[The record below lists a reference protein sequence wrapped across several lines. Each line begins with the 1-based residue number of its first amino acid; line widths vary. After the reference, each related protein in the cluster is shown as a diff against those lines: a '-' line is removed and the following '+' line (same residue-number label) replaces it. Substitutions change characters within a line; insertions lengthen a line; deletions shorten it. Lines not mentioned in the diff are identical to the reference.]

1 MLTQPSVRIGQTR
14 PSRGKVL
21 LVFARWVAPARPINT
36 LKEHVSMV
44 DQEPGAP
51 RPRRAFIE
59 PDPVPAPPDD
69 LDDDERPKPLYRD
82 EVDGPAA
89 TVQNPPAKTPSGPAP
104 AADAVSEL
112 EDTGSRPIN
121 FTPRRRPKLVDDDAT
136 TILPRTTSAT
146 RREAD
151 LDEIDDDERSP
162 MAQRTK
168 TALLIGAA
176 VAVAVVGLAIFY
188 AVTNVSSPQT
198 TPPASPSANA
208 TSTDPTG
215 SGDPTAVTALLTDDA
230 ILDLADAKLVVGS
243 RDWEVARTDQTPTED
258 APQAACF
265 TPDPVDGQPAP
276 QQQVL
281 RLLSSSG
288 KDAPGLLHQASAY
301 ATPEDAAQAYA
312 IAAKTI
318 GTCGVTG
325 SYIVSGQSVSGLGDQ
340 SAGVVVGAVDG
351 SQTQLHTVII
361 NRTGRVLNIIDATQ
375 PKKAVSAESVVK
387 ASAAVTGRQCTTAGG
402 PCPSDTS
409 VSDGPPPVGGDA
421 PGFLAA
427 GDLPPVGN
435 PALAWGAIPPEL
447 PKDDFFGSKC
457 ETTKWTTL
465 STEET
470 TSRTYIP
477 DNSTVFGLN
486 QIIVTLKDDEAADK
500 LVAKFKSDLGTCSK
514 RQLTAKVSTP
524 DQVSGVGAQKTKVEG
539 WAAEVA
545 QKTGAGTTRY
555 RVGMVAAGS
564 KVTYTFLNPQDAE
577 KLDFTDDQW
586 KTVVV
591 RAGMRTTQVN

>member
-1 MLTQPSVRIGQTR
+1 
-14 PSRGKVL
+14 
-21 LVFARWVAPARPINT
+21 
-36 LKEHVSMV
+36 MV

-59 PDPVPAPPDD
+59 PDPVPPPPAD

-82 EVDGPAA
+82 EVEDPAA
-89 TVQNPPAKTPSGPAP
+89 TVKNPVVKPPTASTPSSGGM
-104 AADAVSEL
+104 SEL

-121 FTPRRRPKLVDDDAT
+121 FTPRRRPKLVDDEAT

-146 RREAD
+146 RRDDD
-151 LDEIDDDERSP
+151 LDEIDDDERTP

-168 TALLIGAA
+168 TALWVGAA

-198 TPPASPSANA
+198 NPPASPSANA
-208 TSTDPTG
+208 TS
-215 SGDPTAVTALLTDDA
+215 SGPSASSDPTAVTALLGDDA
-230 ILDLADAKLVVGS
+230 ILDLADAKLVAGS
-243 RDWEVARTDQTPTED
+243 RDWEVARTDQTQTED

-281 RLLSSSG
+281 RLLSSAG

-318 GTCGVTG
+318 GTCAVTG

-340 SAGVVVGAVDG
+340 SAGVVVGTVEG
-351 SQTQLHTVII
+351 SQTQLHTVVI
-361 NRTGRVLNIIDATQ
+361 NRTGRVLNVVDATQ
-375 PKKAVSAESVVK
+375 PKKAIAADAVAK
-387 ASAAVTGRQCTTAGG
+387 ASAAVTSRQCPVAGG
-402 PCPSDTS
+402 ACPAETS

-447 PKDDFFGSKC
+447 PKSDFDGSKC
-457 ETTKWTTL
+457 ETTRWTTL

-477 DNSTVFGLN
+477 DNSTIFGLN
-486 QIIVTLKDDEAADK
+486 QIIVTLKDGAAADK
-500 LVAKFKSDLGTCSK
+500 LVAKFKSDLDSCSK
-514 RQLTAKVSTP
+514 RQLTAKVSG
-524 DQVSGVGAQKTKVEG
+524 VEKVNGVGAQKTKVMG
-539 WAAEVA
+539 WAGEVA
-545 QKTGAGTTRY
+545 QKTGSGTTRY

-564 KVTYTFLNPQDAE
+564 KVTYTFLNPQEAE
-577 KLDFTDDQW
+577 KLDFTTDQW

>member
-1 MLTQPSVRIGQTR
+1 MAGKDPEDDQPLGGSNRDSTPDTSTSDPQ
-14 PSRGKVL
+14 
-21 LVFARWVAPARPINT
+21 
-36 LKEHVSMV
+36 
-44 DQEPGAP
+44 PGPTSGVGA
-51 RPRRAFIE
+51 AS
-59 PDPVPAPPDD
+59 DPDD
-69 LDDDERPKPLYRD
+69 EERKPLYRD
-82 EVDGPAA
+82 EVEDPAA
-89 TVQNPPAKTPSGPAP
+89 RVKNPVGQPPTTSA
-104 AADAVSEL
+104 AVSEL

-136 TILPRTTSAT
+136 TILPRTSAI
-146 RREAD
+146 RRD
-151 LDEIDDDERSP
+151 PDPDEIDDDERSP
-162 MAQRTK
+162 MGQRTK

-188 AVTNVSSPQT
+188 AVTNVSTPQT
-198 TPPASPSANA
+198 NPPASASANA
-208 TSTDPTG
+208 TSTGPSG
-215 SGDPTAVTALLTDDA
+215 SGDPTAVAALLTDDA
-230 ILDLADAKLVVGS
+230 ILDLADAKLVAGS
-243 RDWEVARTDQTPTED
+243 RAWKVARTDQTQTED

-318 GTCGVTG
+318 GTCSVTG

-340 SAGVVVGAVDG
+340 SAGVVVGTVDG
-351 SQTQLHTVII
+351 GKTQLHTVVI
-361 NRTGRVLNIIDATQ
+361 NRTGRVLNVIDATQ
-375 PKKAVSAESVVK
+375 PTKAIPAGAVAK
-387 ASAAVTGRQCTTAGG
+387 ASAAVTGRQCSVAGG
-402 PCPSDTS
+402 ACPTKAS
-409 VSDGPPPVGGDA
+409 VSEGPPPVGGDA

-447 PKDDFFGSKC
+447 PKSDFDGSKC
-457 ETTKWTTL
+457 ETTQWTTL

-477 DNSTVFGLN
+477 DNSTIFGLN
-486 QIIVTLKDDEAADK
+486 QIIVTLKDEAAAGK
-500 LVAKFKSDLGTCSK
+500 LVAKFKSDLDSCSK
-514 RQLTAKVSTP
+514 RQLTAKVSGVTK
-524 DQVSGVGAQKTKVEG
+524 VSGVGAQKTKVEG
-539 WAAEVA
+539 WAADVA
-545 QKTGAGTTRY
+545 QKTGSGTTRY

-577 KLDFTDDQW
+577 KLDFTTAQW
-586 KTVVV
+586 RTVVV

>member
-1 MLTQPSVRIGQTR
+1 
-14 PSRGKVL
+14 
-21 LVFARWVAPARPINT
+21 
-36 LKEHVSMV
+36 MV

-59 PDPVPAPPDD
+59 PDPVPSPPDD

-89 TVQNPPAKTPSGPAP
+89 TGKTPVTKPTTPVVS
-104 AADAVSEL
+104 AAVVSEL

-121 FTPRRRPKLVDDDAT
+121 FTPRRRPKMVDDDAT
-136 TILPRTTSAT
+136 AILPRTTSAT
-146 RREAD
+146 SREAD
-151 LDEIDDDERSP
+151 LDEIDDDERTP

-168 TALLIGAA
+168 TALWIGAA

-188 AVTNVSSPQT
+188 AVANVGTPQT
-198 TPPASPSANA
+198 NPPASPSANA
-208 TSTDPTG
+208 TSTDPTSTG
-215 SGDPTAVTALLTDDA
+215 APTAAAALLTDDG
-230 ILDLADAKLVVGS
+230 ILDLADAKRVVGN
-243 RDWEVARTDQTPTED
+243 RDWKVARTDQTPTED

-265 TPDPVDGQPAP
+265 TPDPVEGQPAP

-312 IAAKTI
+312 IAAKTL
-318 GTCGVTG
+318 GTCAVTG
-325 SYIVSGQSVSGLGDQ
+325 SYIVAGESVSGLGDQ
-340 SAGVVVGAVDG
+340 AGGVVVGAVEG
-351 SQTQLHTVII
+351 NQTQLHTVIV
-361 NRTGRVLNIIDATQ
+361 NRTGRVLNVIDATQ
-375 PKKAVSAESVVK
+375 PKKAVDAKAVAR

-402 PCPSDTS
+402 ACPTKTS

-447 PKDDFFGSKC
+447 PKADFVGSKC
-457 ETTKWTTL
+457 ETTQWTTL
-465 STEET
+465 SSEET

-477 DNSTVFGLN
+477 DNSTMFGLN

-500 LVAKFKSDLGTCSK
+500 LVAKFKSDLDSCSK
-514 RQLTAKVSTP
+514 RQLTAKVTSP
-524 DQVSGVGAQKTKVEG
+524 DKVLGVGAQKTKVEG
-539 WAAEVA
+539 WAAEVS
-545 QKTGAGTTRY
+545 QKTAAATTRY

-577 KLDFTDDQW
+577 KLDFTTDQW

>member
-1 MLTQPSVRIGQTR
+1 
-14 PSRGKVL
+14 
-21 LVFARWVAPARPINT
+21 
-36 LKEHVSMV
+36 MV
-44 DQEPGAP
+44 DPEPGAP
-51 RPRRAFIE
+51 RPRRAYIE
-59 PDPVPAPPDD
+59 PDPAPAPPED

-82 EVDGPAA
+82 EVDDPAA
-89 TVQNPPAKTPSGPAP
+89 TVSNPAAPTTPAP
-104 AADAVSEL
+104 VSEL

-121 FTPRRRPKLVDDDAT
+121 FTPRRRPTPVDNEAT

-146 RREAD
+146 RREAE
-151 LDEIDDDERSP
+151 LDEIDDERTP

-168 TALLIGAA
+168 TALWIGAA
-176 VAVAVVGLAIFY
+176 VAVAIVGLAIFY
-188 AVTNVSSPQT
+188 AVANVGTPQT
-198 TPPASPSANA
+198 NPSPSLSASA
-208 TSTDPTG
+208 TSADPTG
-215 SGDPTAVTALLTDDA
+215 SGDPTAPAALLGDDA
-230 ILDLADAKLVVGS
+230 ILDLADAELVAGS
-243 RDWEVARTDQTPTED
+243 REWKVARTDQAPTED

-265 TPDPVDGQPAP
+265 TPDPVEGQPVA

-312 IAAKTI
+312 IAAKTL
-318 GTCGVTG
+318 GTCAVTG
-325 SYIVSGQSVSGLGDQ
+325 SYIVAGRSVSGLGDQ
-340 SAGVVVGAVDG
+340 AGGVVVGTVEG
-351 SQTQLHTVII
+351 SQTQLHTVIV

-375 PKKAVSAESVVK
+375 PKKAVSADAVAK
-387 ASAAVTGRQCTTAGG
+387 ASAAVTGRECTAAGG
-402 PCPSDTS
+402 KCPSGTS

-421 PGFLAA
+421 PGFLAT

-447 PKDDFFGSKC
+447 PKSNFVGSKC
-457 ETTKWTTL
+457 ETTQWTTL
-465 STEET
+465 ATEET

-486 QIIVTLKDDEAADK
+486 QIIVTLKNGAAADK
-500 LVAKFKSDLGTCSK
+500 LVAKFKSDLDTCSK
-514 RQLTAKVSTP
+514 RQLTAKVSSP
-524 DQVSGVGAQKTKVEG
+524 EKVSGVGAQKTKVNG
-539 WAAEVA
+539 WTAEVT

-564 KVTYTFLNPQDAE
+564 KVTYTFLNPQDEE
-577 KLDFTDDQW
+577 KLDFTTKQW
-586 KTVVV
+586 ETVVV